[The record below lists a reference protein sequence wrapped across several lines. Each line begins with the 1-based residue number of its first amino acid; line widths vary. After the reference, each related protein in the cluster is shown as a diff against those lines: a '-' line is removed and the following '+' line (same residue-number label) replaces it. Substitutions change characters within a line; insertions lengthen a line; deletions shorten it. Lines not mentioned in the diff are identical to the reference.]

1 MLLGAVSLFV
11 EASRCCV
18 SVFLELLDPNRMF
31 WCRSYDFKAPL
42 SVISCLLVKIEV
54 EGSCLEPVSLEASP
68 HDRFEAHLDLLW
80 LLFCHYRHL
89 ETSPVKL
96 LSRSATPTHFPA
108 VLTMYLPVFPLFG
121 QYRPIHPY
129 GPILVGWPDSQSVY
143 IYFDRFLVHLCISS
157 RLDLLFLGFF

>member
-80 LLFCHYRHL
+80 LFFCHYRHL

-108 VLTMYLPVFPLFG
+108 VLTMYRPVFPLFG

-129 GPILVGWPDSQSVY
+129 SGRLARFSVGIYLFRLILSSSL
-143 IYFDRFLVHLCISS
+143 YFFSAGFVVFGV
-157 RLDLLFLGFF
+157 LLTS